1 VGLAVSRNSHS
12 FFQRLLTWVFTDQVC
27 WKVTI
32 AALPNEILLD
42 IFCIYLDLP
51 QRSRPVVN
59 AYNPGRDSW
68 HTLADVC
75 QRWRDVVFA
84 MPRYL
89 DLQFDC
95 TNETPMKVLKEIL
108 EIWPI
113 PITISCYQSGPRVRG
128 VLNIAAVLKRR
139 DRLRGVCF
147 RGNLNPLLTRFA
159 AALSKPFPELTSLQL
174 SSADNDN
181 PHVLPDSF
189 LGGFAPRLR
198 SLKLHGV
205 PFPSPR
211 KLLLSATD
219 LVTLR
224 FERIPYSG
232 PGYISPEEIVACLST
247 LTKLEEFALEFRCYG
262 HPSTQHPVTRS
273 VLPALTS
280 LRFEGARAYL
290 EDLLS
295 RTDLP
300 LLDNVDITSTY
311 RDTSHSPLLSELV
324 SRFDSL
330 GALHCAEITFD
341 ERSRIVNV
349 ALSRSRGVADSR
361 TLRFRIEC
369 HRSQLLPLSQFWDL
383 ALPPFPNL
391 EHLYIHSAFPLH
403 SSQYFAE
410 SAQWLELL
418 RQFTSVENLHLSPDT
433 AERVAG
439 ALQDLFTRGVTG
451 VLPALQNIF
460 LSGHW
465 GWSFAIKYVEQ
476 FVAAIRPFGRSVS
489 VQKESG

>member
-1 VGLAVSRNSHS
+1 M
-12 FFQRLLTWVFTDQVC
+12 FTDQAC
-27 WKVTI
+27 WNVTI

-51 QRSRPVVN
+51 QHGRPVVN

-68 HTLADVC
+68 HTLVDVC

-95 TNETPMKVLKEIL
+95 TNETPVKVLKEIL

-113 PITISCYQSGPRVRG
+113 PIAISCHQSGSRVQG
-128 VLNIAAVLKRR
+128 ILNIAAVLKRR

-181 PHVLPDSF
+181 PFVLPDSF

-198 SLKLHGV
+198 SLKLHGI
-205 PFPSPR
+205 PFPSPH

-247 LTKLEEFALEFRCYG
+247 LTKLEEFALEFRCG
-262 HPSTQHPVTRS
+262 HQPTQHPVTRS

-280 LRFEGARAYL
+280 LRFGGSRAYL

-341 ERSRIVNV
+341 DCSRIVNV
-349 ALSRSRGVADSR
+349 ALSRSRGVADRR
-361 TLRFRIEC
+361 TLRFRIQC
-369 HRSQLLPLSQFWDL
+369 HHEQLLPLSQFWNL

-391 EHLYIHSAFPLH
+391 EHLYIHSPFPLH

-410 SAQWLELL
+410 STQWLELL
-418 RQFTSVENLHLSPDT
+418 RQFTSVENLHLSSDT
-433 AERVAG
+433 AVRVAG
-439 ALQDLFTRGVTG
+439 ALQDLSTVTE

-460 LSGHW
+460 LAGHW
-465 GWSFAIKYVEQ
+465 GRSFAIKYVEQ
-476 FVAAIRPFGRSVS
+476 FVAAIRPSGRSVS